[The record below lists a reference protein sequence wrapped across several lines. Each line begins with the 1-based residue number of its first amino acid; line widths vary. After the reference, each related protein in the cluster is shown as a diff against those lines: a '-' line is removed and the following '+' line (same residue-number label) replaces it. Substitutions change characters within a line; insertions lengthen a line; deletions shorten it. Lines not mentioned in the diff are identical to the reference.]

1 MEQILFSSEIVSLNR
16 KIFPAFLGKL
26 QTLSIKPS
34 LFLIVRVLPAIPFA
48 PNPSGH
54 HPARRPF
61 PNTSFGSCPSG
72 VPRKPT
78 IRADQL
84 ACAFVRCRRG
94 GTQSDLLQ
102 SPETNDAQATADA
115 SGSPSRPGHPVCT
128 ADQSFR
134 RPPLNPT
141 TLRHQQLPP
150 SPASTPSQETE
161 HASQQ
166 GENSFFNMLL
176 PLFATPRSPQIS

>member
-1 MEQILFSSEIVSLNR
+1 MTHQTLFSKRVSLLVVSHVR
-16 KIFPAFLGKL
+16 QFLC
-26 QTLSIKPS
+26 SS
-34 LFLIVRVLPAIPFA
+34 MLPAIPFA

-150 SPASTPSQETE
+150 SPASTPSPP
-161 HASQQ
+161 ASMV
-166 GENSFFNMLL
+166 GRRPYGLRCLL
-176 PLFATPRSPQIS
+176 STSPA